1 MAQQQ
6 VGERGLLIV
15 DTGIYQLSNVPDLQ
29 LSLSTQ
35 CIHVHV
41 SSYHLSKI
49 PLYPAQEQSSS
60 IHLFLHFLQSPLLL
74 LRPCVWWLVARCE
87 NCVFAASQQQIGCL
101 SVWDRGPF
109 YQQFHSIVKCENNKL
124 SIQYR
129 TDTIWISKGWFVK
142 HKEKFLTVALSLCV
156 GQKGALSINFA
167 LFRIR
172 LGAGTR
178 TVFADYLLKCKW
190 DQNVWI

>member
-1 MAQQQ
+1 MAT
-6 VGERGLLIV
+6 VLHPADGAT
-15 DTGIYQLSNVPDLQ
+15 TGGGAGIINCGHGYISDIQCARSIP
-29 LSLSTQ
+29 LSTHRS
-35 CIHVHV
+35 CIIMPFIF
-41 SSYHLSKI
+41 I
-49 PLYPAQEQSSS
+49 PRAQNRFSS
-60 IHLFLHFLQSPLLL
+60 IHWFLHFLQAPLLL

-156 GQKGALSINFA
+156 WQKGALSINFA

-172 LGAGTR
+172 LGTF
-178 TVFADYLLKCKW
+178 FADYLLKCKW

>member
-1 MAQQQ
+1 MCQIYSY
-6 VGERGLLIV
+6 LLV
-15 DTGIYQLSNVPDLQ
+15 LSVFMFMYHHTIYLRYLCTRPRNNPAR
-29 LSLSTQ
+29 ST
-35 CIHVHV
+35 CF
-41 SSYHLSKI
+41 STSYK
-49 PLYPAQEQSSS
+49 
-60 IHLFLHFLQSPLLL
+60 LH
-74 LRPCVWWLVARCE
+74 CCCCARVCGGWCE

-172 LGAGTR
+172 LGAGTGL
-178 TVFADYLLKCKW
+178 TLLGQFFADYLLKCKW
-190 DQNVWI
+190 DQNVWV